1 MKKVI
6 VLAVL
11 FLAAVSTNYAQAYAG
26 IDTPYVSSNGAISS
40 HSKND
45 ISPKKTD
52 TPIFINGSEFQSE
65 LTGLSLLPTP
75 AREQVELLI
84 ESTTDKTY
92 KVALFN
98 QVGTELHSFD
108 ITANKV
114 KPITVEQYTAGSY
127 YFLIYIPD
135 GSIKKKFEI
144 ID

>member
-11 FLAAVSTNYAQAYAG
+11 FLSALSTNYAQAYAG
-26 IDTPYVSSNGAISS
+26 IDTPYVSSNEAISS
-40 HSKND
+40 NDKNG

-52 TPIFINGSEFQSE
+52 TPIFINGSDFQSE

-75 AREQVELLI
+75 AREQVQLLI
-84 ESTTDKTY
+84 ESTTDKIY

-98 QVGTELHSFD
+98 QVGTELHAFE
-108 ITANKV
+108 ITANTA
-114 KPITVEQYTAGSY
+114 KPLTVEQYPAGSY

-144 ID
+144 VD